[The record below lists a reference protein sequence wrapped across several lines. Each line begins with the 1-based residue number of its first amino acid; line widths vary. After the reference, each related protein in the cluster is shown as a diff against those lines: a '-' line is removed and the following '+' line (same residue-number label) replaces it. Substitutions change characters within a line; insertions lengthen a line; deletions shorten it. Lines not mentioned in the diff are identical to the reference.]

1 MKNVGYYNGKIG
13 PLEEMTVPMNDR
25 AMYFGDGVYDATMF
39 YNNIPFALEDHL
51 DRFYNSCRLLS
62 IAFSM
67 ERESLAGELKK
78 CIDTAD
84 DDCGMLYWQA
94 SRGTYMRC
102 HEFPPDDIKPNLLI
116 TVRPKK
122 LAPQNLRYRLI
133 TVEDTRF
140 LHCNIKTLNLI
151 PSVMAYEK
159 AVKSG
164 CEEAVFHR
172 GNTVTEC
179 AHSNVSIIKDGA
191 FITHPADNL
200 ILPGIARKHLIA
212 LSKEMGIPVY
222 ERPFTLSEM
231 MEADEVAVSSSTSLC
246 IAASEIDGTAV
257 GGRAPELIEK
267 LQNAYKEKFLKY
279 TKQNS
284 L

>member
-25 AMYFGDGVYDATMF
+25 ALYFGDGVYDATMF
-39 YNNIPFALEDHL
+39 DNNIPFALDEHL

-62 IAFSM
+62 IRFPM
-67 ERESLAGELKK
+67 EREALAGELQK
-78 CIDTAD
+78 CIDAAD
-84 DDCGMLYWQA
+84 DDCGMLYWQT
-94 SRGTYMRC
+94 SRGTYVRS
-102 HEFPPDDIKPNLLI
+102 HEFPPDNIKPNLLI
-116 TVRPKK
+116 NVRPKK
-122 LAPQNLRYRLI
+122 FVPQDLKYRLI

-164 CEEAVFHR
+164 CNEAVFHR
-172 GNTVTEC
+172 GDTVTEC
-179 AHSNVSIIKDGA
+179 AHSNVSIIKDGV

-200 ILPGIARKHLIA
+200 ILPGIARKHLIE
-212 LSKEMGIPVY
+212 LSKEIGIPVY
-222 ERPFTLSEM
+222 ERAFDLSEM
-231 MEADEVAVSSSTSLC
+231 MNADEVAVSSSTSLC
-246 IAASEIDGTAV
+246 IAACEIDGTAV
-257 GGRAPELIEK
+257 GGKAPELIKK
-267 LQNAYKEKFLKY
+267 LQTAYKEKFLKY
-279 TKQNS
+279 IKQKS